1 MFPVVPERALLELAR
16 TEGGPD
22 TLALLVRDQ
31 DTRRLLLLRA
41 VLDAAE
47 AAEQSVCTAAQKARL
62 REDWALLTEA
72 DRLPAADAWGPERRH
87 GHATTRGDR
96 DAQPGSRS
104 TRAAADALPGSP
116 SNRAAADA
124 LPGAWD
130 TRTAADALPGALGAR
145 AAADAAPGAPGDRAP
160 GNASPGVWRPRAA
173 DDAPPGVR
181 SPRVAD
187 DAPTRAGDGVSS
199 SDVHAS
205 FVNPV
210 RARLFHPLTGPWARS
225 CLRGLDAAPG
235 PVDGERARRLRR
247 DLAHLSAI
255 AAVVAAGAGIPFR
268 TRLTA
273 RAGVLT
279 LPSLGALH
287 TARSGDVP
295 VDVTCADG
303 RLVLRQADAPDVTV
317 HLESGVGAW
326 SGALAW
332 TPAHAL
338 PGLTPTAPPLPFDD
352 LDPYRELPEG
362 PGHGNLRTPLALD
375 DAERK
380 RWLQV
385 WSGTALALRSGGA
398 QRLAEA
404 DALLR
409 CLVPLETPPDVGTG
423 RGSCSATRREAFGA
437 LLSSTPPDSVTLA
450 ATLVHELQHTKLAA
464 LSDLVTLHR
473 AGPEARYFAP
483 WRTDPRPY
491 DGLLQG
497 TYSHLAMAAFYQ
509 RRALVS
515 GLPDRD
521 WAWAQHARYR
531 AQVGAALPALV
542 GSPDLT
548 VRGRRFVDEMAA
560 THERMAEHPAPRG
573 HVARAQAYVASTRAL
588 WAQRHASA
596 LPPSNG

>member
-22 TLALLVRDQ
+22 TLTLLVRDQ

-47 AAEQSVCTAAQKARL
+47 AAGPSVCTAAQKARL

-72 DRLPAADAWGPERRH
+72 DRLPAPGAPTSEHRPGRA
-87 GHATTRGDR
+87 ATRNDR
-96 DAQPGSRS
+96 DAPPGARGTSAVADAPPGGWS
-104 TRAAADALPGSP
+104 TRAADETP
-116 SNRAAADA
+116 
-124 LPGAWD
+124 PGA
-130 TRTAADALPGALGAR
+130 RRSRAGAG
-145 AAADAAPGAPGDRAP
+145 AAPAGGDARF
-160 GNASPGVWRPRAA
+160 
-173 DDAPPGVR
+173 
-181 SPRVAD
+181 
-187 DAPTRAGDGVSS
+187 T
-199 SDVHAS
+199 
-205 FVNPV
+205 NPA

-235 PVDGERARRLRR
+235 PADGERARRLRR
-247 DLAHLSAI
+247 DLAHFSAI

-273 RAGVLT
+273 RAGVLA

-295 VDVTCADG
+295 VDVTCAEG
-303 RLVLRQADAPDVTV
+303 RLVMRQADAPDVTV
-317 HLESGVGAW
+317 RLESGVGAW

-338 PGLTPTAPPLPFDD
+338 PGLTRTAPPLPLDD
-352 LDPYRELPEG
+352 LDPYRELPDG

-380 RWLQV
+380 RWLQA

-404 DALLR
+404 GALLR

-423 RGSCSATRREAFGA
+423 RGSCSATRREAFGG
-437 LLSSTPPDSVTLA
+437 LLSSTPPDAVTLA
-450 ATLVHELQHTKLAA
+450 ATLVHELQHAKLAA

-473 AGPEARYFAP
+473 AGPAARYFAP

-509 RRALVS
+509 RRALVG

-573 HVARAQAYVASTRAL
+573 HVARAQAYVASARAL

>member
-1 MFPVVPERALLELAR
+1 MFPVVPEQALLELAR

-31 DTRRLLLLRA
+31 DTRRLLLVRA

-47 AAEQSVCTAAQKARL
+47 AAERSVCTAAQKARL

-72 DRLPAADAWGPERRH
+72 DRLPAANGSGPEHRH
-87 GHATTRGDR
+87 GPGTTPGDR
-96 DAQPGSRS
+96 DALPGARS
-104 TRAAADALPGSP
+104 TRAAAD
-116 SNRAAADA
+116 
-124 LPGAWD
+124 
-130 TRTAADALPGALGAR
+130 TARGAR
-145 AAADAAPGAPGDRAP
+145 SDRDAADAAHGARSDRAAP
-160 GNASPGVWRPRAA
+160 
-173 DDAPPGVR
+173 DAPPGALRDSAAAVAAWR
-181 SPRVAD
+181 GASPDRAAAGAVPGVPGDRVVVDADGGPPGAWNPRVD
-187 DAPTRAGDGVSS
+187 DGASTRAGSGADAWFG
-199 SDVHAS
+199 
-205 FVNPV
+205 NPA

-225 CLRGLDAAPG
+225 CLRGLDAPPG
-235 PVDGERARRLRR
+235 PADGARARRLRR
-247 DLAHLSAI
+247 DLAHFSAI

-273 RAGVLT
+273 RDGVLA

-295 VDVTCADG
+295 VDVICAEG

-338 PGLTPTAPPLPFDD
+338 PGLTPTAPPLPLDD
-352 LDPYRELPEG
+352 LDPYRELPDG
-362 PGHGNLRTPLALD
+362 PSHGNLRTPLALD

-380 RWLQV
+380 RWLQA

-404 DALLR
+404 GAFLR

-450 ATLVHELQHTKLAA
+450 ATLVHELQHAKLAA
-464 LSDLVTLHR
+464 LGDLVILHR
-473 AGPEARYFAP
+473 AGPAARYFAP
-483 WRTDPRPY
+483 WRADPRPY

-509 RRALVS
+509 RRALVD

-573 HVARAQAYVASTRAL
+573 HVARAQAYVASARAL

>member
-22 TLALLVRDQ
+22 TLTLLVRDQ

-47 AAEQSVCTAAQKARL
+47 AAGPSVCTAAQKARL

-72 DRLPAADAWGPERRH
+72 DRLPAPGAPTSEHRPGRA
-87 GHATTRGDR
+87 ATRNDR
-96 DAQPGSRS
+96 DAPPGARGTSAVADAPPGGWS
-104 TRAAADALPGSP
+104 TRAADETP
-116 SNRAAADA
+116 
-124 LPGAWD
+124 PGA
-130 TRTAADALPGALGAR
+130 RRSRAGAG
-145 AAADAAPGAPGDRAP
+145 AAPAGGDARF
-160 GNASPGVWRPRAA
+160 
-173 DDAPPGVR
+173 
-181 SPRVAD
+181 
-187 DAPTRAGDGVSS
+187 T
-199 SDVHAS
+199 
-205 FVNPV
+205 NPA

-235 PVDGERARRLRR
+235 PADGERARRLRR
-247 DLAHLSAI
+247 DLAHFSAI

-273 RAGVLT
+273 RAGVLA

-295 VDVTCADG
+295 VDVTCTEG

-338 PGLTPTAPPLPFDD
+338 PGLTRTAPPLPLDD
-352 LDPYRELPEG
+352 LDPYRELPDG

-380 RWLQV
+380 RWLQA

-423 RGSCSATRREAFGA
+423 RGSCSATRREAFGG
-437 LLSSTPPDSVTLA
+437 LLSSTPPDAVTLA
-450 ATLVHELQHTKLAA
+450 ATLVHELQHAKLAA

-473 AGPEARYFAP
+473 AGPAARYFAP

-509 RRALVS
+509 RRALVG

-573 HVARAQAYVASTRAL
+573 HVARAQAYVASARAL

>member
-1 MFPVVPERALLELAR
+1 MFPVVPDRALLELAR
-16 TEGGPD
+16 SEGGPD
-22 TLALLVRDQ
+22 TLTLLVRDQ

-47 AAEQSVCTAAQKARL
+47 AAERSVCTAAQKVRL

-72 DRLPAADAWGPERRH
+72 DRIPAPDARNPEQRR
-87 GHATTRGDR
+87 GSAGTRTDR
-96 DAQPGSRS
+96 DATP
-104 TRAAADALPGSP
+104 
-116 SNRAAADA
+116 
-124 LPGAWD
+124 
-130 TRTAADALPGALGAR
+130 
-145 AAADAAPGAPGDRAP
+145 RAP
-160 GNASPGVWRPRAA
+160 GERP
-173 DDAPPGVR
+173 APPGER
-181 SPRVAD
+181 SAHGVPAHATSSPPPAVAAGPVT
-187 DAPTRAGDGVSS
+187 APPA
-199 SDVHAS
+199 
-205 FVNPV
+205 NPA

-225 CLRGLDAAPG
+225 CLRGLDAGPG
-235 PVDGERARRLRR
+235 PAGDERTRRLRR
-247 DLAHLSAI
+247 DLAHFSAI
-255 AAVVAAGAGIPFR
+255 AAVVAAGSGIPFT

-273 RAGVLT
+273 RDGVLA

-287 TARSGDVP
+287 TAESGDVP
-295 VDVTCADG
+295 VDVTCAEG
-303 RLVLRQADAPDVTV
+303 RLVLRQAGAPDVSV

-338 PGLTPTAPPLPFDD
+338 PGLTPTAPPMPLDD
-352 LDPYRELPEG
+352 LDPYRELPSG
-362 PGHGNLRTPLALD
+362 PRYGNLNTPLALD

-380 RWLQV
+380 RWLQA
-385 WSGTALALRSGGA
+385 WSGAAAALRSGGA

-404 DALLR
+404 GALLR

-437 LLSSTPPDSVTLA
+437 LLSSTPSDPVTLA
-450 ATLVHELQHTKLAA
+450 ATLVHELQHAKLAA

-483 WRTDPRPY
+483 WRADPRPY

-497 TYSHLAMAAFYQ
+497 TYSHLAMAAFHQ

-515 GLPDRD
+515 SLPDRD

-560 THERMAEHPAPRG
+560 SYERMAEHPAPRG
-573 HVARAQAYVASTRAL
+573 HIARAQAYVVSARAL
-588 WAQRHASA
+588 WAQRRASA
-596 LPPSNG
+596 LPPPNE

>member
-16 TEGGPD
+16 TEGGPE
-22 TLALLVRDQ
+22 TLTLLVRDQ

-47 AAEQSVCTAAQKARL
+47 AAERSVCTAAQKARL

-72 DRLPAADAWGPERRH
+72 DRLPAPGAPTSEHRPGRAATRNDRDVPPGARGTSAVADAP
-87 GHATTRGDR
+87 
-96 DAQPGSRS
+96 PGGWS
-104 TRAAADALPGSP
+104 TRAADETP
-116 SNRAAADA
+116 
-124 LPGAWD
+124 PGA
-130 TRTAADALPGALGAR
+130 RRSRAGAG
-145 AAADAAPGAPGDRAP
+145 AAPAGGDARY
-160 GNASPGVWRPRAA
+160 
-173 DDAPPGVR
+173 
-181 SPRVAD
+181 
-187 DAPTRAGDGVSS
+187 T
-199 SDVHAS
+199 
-205 FVNPV
+205 NPA

-225 CLRGLDAAPG
+225 CLRGLDAGPG
-235 PVDGERARRLRR
+235 PADGERARRLRR
-247 DLAHLSAI
+247 DLAHFSAI

-273 RAGVLT
+273 RAGVLA

-295 VDVTCADG
+295 VDVTCAEG

-338 PGLTPTAPPLPFDD
+338 PGLTRTAPPLPLDD
-352 LDPYRELPEG
+352 LDPYRELPDG

-380 RWLQV
+380 RWLQA

-404 DALLR
+404 GALLR

-423 RGSCSATRREAFGA
+423 RGSCSATRREAFGG
-437 LLSSTPPDSVTLA
+437 LLSSTPPDAVTLA
-450 ATLVHELQHTKLAA
+450 ATLVHELQHAKLAA
-464 LSDLVTLHR
+464 LGDLVTLHR
-473 AGPEARYFAP
+473 AGPAARYFAP

-509 RRALVS
+509 RRALVG

-521 WAWAQHARYR
+521 RAWAQHARYR

-560 THERMAEHPAPRG
+560 AHERMAEHPAPRG
-573 HVARAQAYVASTRAL
+573 HVARAQAYVASARTLWTR
-588 WAQRHASA
+588 RHASA

>member
-1 MFPVVPERALLELAR
+1 MFPVVPDRALLELAR
-16 TEGGPD
+16 SEGGPD

-47 AAEQSVCTAAQKARL
+47 AAERSVCTDAQKARL

-72 DRLPAADAWGPERRH
+72 DRMPVPDVRNPGQRPGPE
-87 GHATTRGDR
+87 GTPADR
-96 DAQPGSRS
+96 DAP
-104 TRAAADALPGSP
+104 P
-116 SNRAAADA
+116 
-124 LPGAWD
+124 
-130 TRTAADALPGALGAR
+130 
-145 AAADAAPGAPGDRAP
+145 RAP
-160 GNASPGVWRPRAA
+160 AERPAPPDGHAA
-173 DDAPPGVR
+173 RPGVR
-181 SPRVAD
+181 SAHDVPTHATSNSPPVVA
-187 DAPTRAGDGVSS
+187 A
-199 SDVHAS
+199 AS
-205 FVNPV
+205 VTASPFANPA
-210 RARLFHPLTGPWARS
+210 RARVFHPLTGPWARS

-235 PVDGERARRLRR
+235 PAGDEAARRLRR
-247 DLAHLSAI
+247 DLAHFSAI
-255 AAVVAAGAGIPFR
+255 AAVVAAGSGIPFT

-273 RAGVLT
+273 RAGVLA

-287 TARSGDVP
+287 TAESGDVP
-295 VDVTCADG
+295 VDVICAEG
-303 RLVLRQADAPDVTV
+303 RLVLRQAGAPDVTV

-338 PGLTPTAPPLPFDD
+338 PGLTPTAPPMPLDD
-352 LDPYRELPEG
+352 LDPYRELPVG
-362 PGHGNLRTPLALD
+362 PRHGNLNTPLALD

-380 RWLQV
+380 RWLQA
-385 WSGTALALRSGGA
+385 WSGTAAALRSGGA

-404 DALLR
+404 GALLR
-409 CLVPLETPPDVGTG
+409 CLVPLETPPDIGTG

-437 LLSSTPPDSVTLA
+437 LLSSTPPDPVTLA
-450 ATLVHELQHTKLAA
+450 ATLVHELQHAKLAA

-483 WRTDPRPY
+483 WRADPRPY

-497 TYSHLAMAAFYQ
+497 TYSHLAMAAFHQ

-515 GLPDRD
+515 RLPDRD

-560 THERMAEHPAPRG
+560 FYERMAEHPAPRG
-573 HVARAQAYVASTRAL
+573 HIARAQAYVVSARAL

>member
-22 TLALLVRDQ
+22 TLTLLVRDQ

-47 AAEQSVCTAAQKARL
+47 AAGPSVCTAAQKARL

-72 DRLPAADAWGPERRH
+72 DRLPAPGAPTSEHRPGRA
-87 GHATTRGDR
+87 ATRNDR
-96 DAQPGSRS
+96 DAPPGARGTSAVADAPPGGWS
-104 TRAAADALPGSP
+104 TRAADETP
-116 SNRAAADA
+116 
-124 LPGAWD
+124 PGARRS
-130 TRTAADALPGALGAR
+130 RTGAG
-145 AAADAAPGAPGDRAP
+145 AAPAGGDARY
-160 GNASPGVWRPRAA
+160 
-173 DDAPPGVR
+173 
-181 SPRVAD
+181 
-187 DAPTRAGDGVSS
+187 T
-199 SDVHAS
+199 
-205 FVNPV
+205 NPA

-235 PVDGERARRLRR
+235 PADGERARRLRR
-247 DLAHLSAI
+247 DLAHFSAI

-273 RAGVLT
+273 RAGVLA

-295 VDVTCADG
+295 VDVTCAEG

-317 HLESGVGAW
+317 RLESGVGAW

-338 PGLTPTAPPLPFDD
+338 PGLTRTAPPMPLDD

-380 RWLQV
+380 RWLQA

-404 DALLR
+404 GALLR

-423 RGSCSATRREAFGA
+423 RGSCSATRREAFGG
-437 LLSSTPPDSVTLA
+437 LLSSTPPDAVTLA
-450 ATLVHELQHTKLAA
+450 ATLVHELQHAKLAA

-473 AGPEARYFAP
+473 AGPAARYFAP

-509 RRALVS
+509 RRALVG

-573 HVARAQAYVASTRAL
+573 HVARAQAYVASARAL

>member
-22 TLALLVRDQ
+22 TLTLLVRDQ

-47 AAEQSVCTAAQKARL
+47 AAGPSVCTAAQKARL

-72 DRLPAADAWGPERRH
+72 DRLPAPGAPTSEHRPGRA
-87 GHATTRGDR
+87 ATRNDR
-96 DAQPGSRS
+96 DAPPGARGTSAVADAPPGGWS
-104 TRAAADALPGSP
+104 TRAADETP
-116 SNRAAADA
+116 
-124 LPGAWD
+124 PGA
-130 TRTAADALPGALGAR
+130 RRSRAGAG
-145 AAADAAPGAPGDRAP
+145 AAPAGGDARY
-160 GNASPGVWRPRAA
+160 
-173 DDAPPGVR
+173 
-181 SPRVAD
+181 
-187 DAPTRAGDGVSS
+187 T
-199 SDVHAS
+199 
-205 FVNPV
+205 NPA

-235 PVDGERARRLRR
+235 PADGERARRLRR
-247 DLAHLSAI
+247 DLAHFSAI

-273 RAGVLT
+273 RAGVLA

-295 VDVTCADG
+295 VDVTCAEG

-317 HLESGVGAW
+317 RLESGVGAW

-338 PGLTPTAPPLPFDD
+338 PGLTRTAPPMPLDD
-352 LDPYRELPEG
+352 LDPYRELPDG

-380 RWLQV
+380 RWLQA

-404 DALLR
+404 GALLR

-423 RGSCSATRREAFGA
+423 RGSCSATRREAFGG
-437 LLSSTPPDSVTLA
+437 LLSSTPPDAVTLA
-450 ATLVHELQHTKLAA
+450 ATLVHELQHAKLAA

-473 AGPEARYFAP
+473 AGPAARYFAP

-509 RRALVS
+509 RRALVG

-573 HVARAQAYVASTRAL
+573 HVARAQAYVASARAL

>member
-22 TLALLVRDQ
+22 TLTLLVRDQ

-47 AAEQSVCTAAQKARL
+47 AAGPSVCTAAQKARL

-72 DRLPAADAWGPERRH
+72 DRLPAPGAPTSEHRPGRA
-87 GHATTRGDR
+87 ATRNDR
-96 DAQPGSRS
+96 DAPPGARGTSAVADAPPGGWS
-104 TRAAADALPGSP
+104 TRAADETP
-116 SNRAAADA
+116 
-124 LPGAWD
+124 PGA
-130 TRTAADALPGALGAR
+130 RRSRAGAG
-145 AAADAAPGAPGDRAP
+145 AAPAGGDARF
-160 GNASPGVWRPRAA
+160 
-173 DDAPPGVR
+173 
-181 SPRVAD
+181 
-187 DAPTRAGDGVSS
+187 T
-199 SDVHAS
+199 
-205 FVNPV
+205 NPA

-235 PVDGERARRLRR
+235 PADGERARRLRR
-247 DLAHLSAI
+247 DLAHFSAI

-273 RAGVLT
+273 RAGVLA

-295 VDVTCADG
+295 VDVTCTEG

-338 PGLTPTAPPLPFDD
+338 PGLTRTAPPLPLDD

-380 RWLQV
+380 RWLQA

-404 DALLR
+404 GALLR

-423 RGSCSATRREAFGA
+423 RGSCSATRREAFGG
-437 LLSSTPPDSVTLA
+437 LLSSTPPDAVTLA
-450 ATLVHELQHTKLAA
+450 ATLVHELQHAKLAA

-473 AGPEARYFAP
+473 AGPAARYFAP

-509 RRALVS
+509 RRALVG

-573 HVARAQAYVASTRAL
+573 HVARAQAYVASARAL